1 VGETSYGLPGL
12 DLRPG
17 DHVCAMYA
25 GSAQRDE
32 FLVPYLGS
40 GLLAGEKCVCVLDE
54 SEPEATLAALR
65 TMVDVDAALA
75 LHQLEL
81 SDATATYLTSGEFVT
96 RDVIGFWDSH
106 VNDALKRG
114 QYASGR
120 VAGEVPSIL
129 RERPGGLEAFME
141 YEMELYDYSRSHPEL
156 VLLCMYD
163 LETFG
168 GAAIVDML
176 RTHPRVLLGG
186 LVLDNPHFIAP
197 N

>member
-1 VGETSYGLPGL
+1 VSESRYGLPGL
-12 DLRPG
+12 DLQPG
-17 DHVCAMYA
+17 DHVCAMYL

-40 GLLAGEKCVCVLDE
+40 GLQAGEKCVCVLDHA
-54 SEPEATLAALR
+54 PEDTLAALR
-65 TMVDVDAALA
+65 AMVDVDAALA

-81 SDATATYLTSGEFVT
+81 SDATATYLPSGEVVT
-96 RDVIGFWDSH
+96 RDVIRFWDSH
-106 VNDALKRG
+106 AHDALTRG

-129 RERPGGLEAFME
+129 RDRPGGLEAFME

-186 LVLDNPHFIAP
+186 LVLDNPHFVAP